1 MNWELLKSGV
11 YYLDGS
17 LRDIYVLNT
26 TRSDWQLWADFVNTN
41 YTVSIQSYD
50 DEEVKNKIGL
60 AEVIAYW
67 DAETYESVTSTV
79 YVGNVL
85 VNTHFFVEE
94 EIENDV
100 LPTEVE
106 SIEDHNRL
114 MEYLKGVSKTLNKEV
129 MLTTENLKE
138 VVLIA
143 VNGDTI
149 TYTFTNSTL

>member
-60 AEVIAYW
+60 VEVIAYW

-129 MLTTENLKE
+129 MLTAENLKE